1 MNAKRRISAVKVLRF
16 LLTVAGVAGCL
27 VAVTSAARRQEA
39 EKIRG
44 VNLVITN
51 AKQVQ
56 FISPESLRQ
65 MLFQR
70 RHLNPLEIPMGAAD
84 INRFEKIARSNPW
97 IEDAEVYVD
106 NRKVLQVRATQRVPV
121 VRLFETTGASY
132 YLDTALQQLPLSLE
146 YTHYT
151 PVVTGLPPLKADSA
165 GRQVKGEIV
174 SLIKTIDADSFW
186 KHGVE
191 EIAMNSL
198 GEFEIIPVL
207 GTHRI
212 LLGDTSKMAENL
224 HNVFLFY
231 KAVMN
236 KVGWDRYTVLDVR
249 YDGQVVAS
257 PSLPWKAPVDRA
269 LSNMNWVKTIVKEE
283 AAPLPAGSGI
293 TLIAPAANAPATT
306 QIAAPKPVQNTPAA
320 PPKIPLNAP
329 VQKAKPAQT
338 TTAPKAALPAKKPI
352 VTPPAAKPAPK
363 ATVTPKSFP
372 QKPVPTGQKP
382 KVLPESAGDV
392 PPSQNPK
399 KESPKAVL
407 PGEPAQP

>member
-1 MNAKRRISAVKVLRF
+1 MNAKRRVSAVKVLRF

-27 VAVTSAARRQEA
+27 VAVTAAARRQEK
-39 EKIRG
+39 EKLRG

-65 MLFQR
+65 MLFKR
-70 RHLNPLEIPMGAAD
+70 RHLNPQELPMGAAN

-97 IEDAEVYVD
+97 IEKAEVYID

-121 VRLFETTGASY
+121 VRIFETTGASY

-146 YTHYT
+146 YTHYA
-151 PVVTGLPPLKADSA
+151 PVVTGVPPLKADSTGKKMK
-165 GRQVKGEIV
+165 GRIV
-174 SLIKTIDADSFW
+174 ALIKTIDQDSFW

-191 EIAMNSL
+191 EIAMNGA

-207 GTHRI
+207 GTHRV
-212 LLGDTSKMAENL
+212 LLGDTAQMARKL

-236 KVGWDRYTVLDVR
+236 KVGWERYTLLDVR
-249 YDGQVVAS
+249 YAGQVVAS
-257 PSLPWKAPVDRA
+257 PALPWKAPVDRA
-269 LSNMNWVKTIVKEE
+269 LSNMNWVKTIVNEDAVPLPTNGAAVSVSASTAPAATPATTAAVPQKVP
-283 AAPLPAGSGI
+283 ATAPVSTPKPTAAAPALKAPLPS
-293 TLIAPAANAPATT
+293 
-306 QIAAPKPVQNTPAA
+306 K
-320 PPKIPLNAP
+320 
-329 VQKAKPAQT
+329 KPAVV
-338 TTAPKAALPAKKPI
+338 L
-352 VTPPAAKPAPK
+352 PAAKPAAK
-363 ATVTPKSFP
+363 ATATPKSFP

-382 KVLPESAGDV
+382 KEARESAVDV
-392 PPSQNPK
+392 SPSQHPK

-407 PGEPAQP
+407 PGETD

>member
-1 MNAKRRISAVKVLRF
+1 MNAKRRVSAVKVLRF

-27 VAVTSAARRQEA
+27 IAVTSAARRQEK

-65 MLFQR
+65 MLFKR
-70 RHLNPLEIPMGAAD
+70 RHLNPEEISLGAAD

-132 YLDTALQQLPLSLE
+132 YLDTALQQLPLSLD

-151 PVVTGLPPLKADSA
+151 PVVTGVPPLKSDSA
-165 GRQVKGEIV
+165 GNQMKGMIV
-174 SLIKTIDADSFW
+174 SLIKIIDADSFW

-191 EIAMNSL
+191 EIAMNPA

-212 LLGDTSKMAENL
+212 LLGDTSKMAEKL

-249 YDGQVVAS
+249 YDDQVVAS

-269 LSNMNWVKTIVKEE
+269 LSNMNWVKTIVKEDAIPLSASGGVTATAASTTLPVATSV
-283 AAPLPAGSGI
+283 AAP
-293 TLIAPAANAPATT
+293 
-306 QIAAPKPVQNTPAA
+306 
-320 PPKIPLNAP
+320 
-329 VQKAKPAQT
+329 KPAQT
-338 TTAPKAALPAKKPI
+338 TLAVPQKMPSQVARPAQKTTVPKAALQSKKPA
-352 VTPPAAKPAPK
+352 VTLPTSKPAVKVP
-363 ATVTPKSFP
+363 VTQKSFP
-372 QKPVPTGQKP
+372 QKPVPTAQKP
-382 KVLPESAGDV
+382 KEVPESASDV
-392 PPSQNPK
+392 SPSQNPK

-407 PGEPAQP
+407 PGATAQP

>member
-1 MNAKRRISAVKVLRF
+1 MNAKRRVSAVKVLRF

-27 VAVTSAARRQEA
+27 VAVTSAARRQEK

-65 MLFQR
+65 MLFKR
-70 RHLNPLEIPMGAAD
+70 RHLNPEEIPLGAAD
-84 INRFEKIARSNPW
+84 INRFERIARSNPW

-106 NRKVLQVRATQRVPV
+106 NRRVLQVRATQRVPV

-132 YLDTALQQLPLSLE
+132 YLDTALQQLPLSLD

-151 PVVTGLPPLKADSA
+151 PVVTGVPPLKSDSTA
-165 GRQVKGEIV
+165 SQMKGKIV
-174 SLIKTIDADSFW
+174 SLIKIIDADSFW

-191 EIAMNSL
+191 EIAINPA

-207 GTHRI
+207 GTHRL
-212 LLGDTSKMAENL
+212 LLGDTSKMAEKL

-231 KAVMN
+231 KAVMS

-257 PSLPWKAPVDRA
+257 PALPWKAPVDRA
-269 LSNMNWVKTIVKEE
+269 LSNMNWVKTIVKEDAIPLTTGGGATSASASAT
-283 AAPLPAGSGI
+283 AAPVIPV
-293 TLIAPAANAPATT
+293 
-306 QIAAPKPVQNTPAA
+306 AAPKTA
-320 PPKIPLNAP
+320 
-329 VQKAKPAQT
+329 T
-338 TTAPKAALPAKKPI
+338 TTAAAPQKMPAQRAKTAQTGTASKAPVVSKKTTVSPQ
-352 VTPPAAKPAPK
+352 AAKPASK
-363 ATVTPKSFP
+363 APVTQKSFP
-372 QKPVPTGQKP
+372 QKPVSTGQKP
-382 KVLPESAGDV
+382 KGAPESASDV

-407 PGEPAQP
+407 PGATVQP